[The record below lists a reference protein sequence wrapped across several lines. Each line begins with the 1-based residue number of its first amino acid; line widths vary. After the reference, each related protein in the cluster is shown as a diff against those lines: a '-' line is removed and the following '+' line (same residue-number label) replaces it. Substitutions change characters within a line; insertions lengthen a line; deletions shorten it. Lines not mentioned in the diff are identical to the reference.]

1 MYNLNLPPIW
11 TPYNQWLKTTFDLSQ
26 LAIPIEEVEDIF
38 LELSDNGCLVQFTSS
53 ERSASGGYLRK
64 TLPHLDGLGQNL
76 YELNNSLL
84 DITIFIKEEFTLKEC
99 VLQKIV
105 NRLYHIDIRTLS
117 YSVHGNHLTLKCQ
130 IR

>member
-38 LELSDNGCLVQFTSS
+38 LELSDNGCLIQFTSS
-53 ERSASGGYLRK
+53 DIDRSGEYLRK
-64 TLPHLDGLGQNL
+64 TLPNLEGLRQNL
-76 YELNNSLL
+76 YELHESLL
-84 DITIFIKEEFTLKEC
+84 DITIFIKDGFPIKEC
-99 VLQKIV
+99 TLQKIV

-117 YSVHGNHLTLKCQ
+117 YSAYGNHLTLKCK